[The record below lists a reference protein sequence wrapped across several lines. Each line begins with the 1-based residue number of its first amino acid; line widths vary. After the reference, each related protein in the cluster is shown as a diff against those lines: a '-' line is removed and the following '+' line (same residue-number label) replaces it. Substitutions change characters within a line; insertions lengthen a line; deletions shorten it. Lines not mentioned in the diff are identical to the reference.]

1 MVVKIRK
8 KKGTKKCVMKRK
20 RKFEN
25 FKNFFEAT
33 QLDNKRKHLEK
44 NKIDIDISKKIINNS
59 EETIN

>member
-1 MVVKIRK
+1 
-8 KKGTKKCVMKRK
+8 MKRK

-25 FKNFFEAT
+25 FKNFLEAT

-59 EETIN
+59 EETINS

>member
-1 MVVKIRK
+1 
-8 KKGTKKCVMKRK
+8 MKRK

-25 FKNFFEAT
+25 FKNFLEAT
-33 QLDNKRKHLEK
+33 QLDNKRKHFEK

>member
-20 RKFEN
+20 RKFEK
-25 FKNFFEAT
+25 FKNFLEAT